1 MGGCFKSKAVH
12 KVFCKKDKPFFMNS
26 AYRPNLFLPSYQV
39 NNMRIYTLSVA
50 VQSSMQ
56 FQQKETGTNTTE
68 RQFNF

>member
-1 MGGCFKSKAVH
+1 
-12 KVFCKKDKPFFMNS
+12 MNS
-26 AYRPNLFLPSYQV
+26 AYRPNLFLPSYQD

>member
-1 MGGCFKSKAVH
+1 
-12 KVFCKKDKPFFMNS
+12 MNS
-26 AYRPNLFLPSYQV
+26 AYRPNLFLPSYQG
-39 NNMRIYTLSVA
+39 NNMRTYTLSVA